1 MAYLF
6 RMRKNLKS
14 RLLPVAVALGL
25 FAATPAL
32 AQAAPHVAGTFDL
45 TGQPRY
51 ITQGSDGN
59 VWVTIS
65 GSSDNNTIARIK
77 PNGSVKEY
85 SPVAVVNP
93 VGITTGPDGDLW
105 LTRNG
110 GVIRVKPNNPDN
122 AQDFDIA
129 AIGSPQA
136 IVSGPQGK
144 LWTASDDQL
153 VSFKPNDPN
162 ASDADTIN
170 GMSARG
176 ITASGGKLWIADFGG
191 QRIVRSTPS
200 GDLKKYNVGGGP
212 QEVGAGPN
220 GGIAY
225 ANPGDDPQ
233 TVGRIGS
240 SGGPK
245 TTKAVGDP
253 FGMDFTAGKWWISM
267 FAKDQ
272 IGVLSQNGDFKRIGG
287 LPNGS
292 GPRQLTTGPGD
303 TLWVSLEQGEKVAR
317 IKGVN

>member
-1 MAYLF
+1 M
-6 RMRKNLKS
+6 K
-14 RLLPVAVALGL
+14 RLRAICLALGL
-25 FAATPAL
+25 LAL
-32 AQAAPHVAGTFDL
+32 APAAAQADPHVAGKVDL

-51 ITQGSDGN
+51 ITEGPDGN
-59 VWVTIS
+59 IWVTIS
-65 GSSDNNTIARIK
+65 GSSENNTLARIK
-77 PNGSVKEY
+77 PNRDVKEY
-85 SPVAVVNP
+85 DPAAVVNP
-93 VGITTGPDGDLW
+93 VGITTGPDNKLW

-110 GVIRVKPNNPDN
+110 GVIQVPTNNPDN
-122 AQDFDIA
+122 AQDFDIGA
-129 AIGSPQA
+129 MGSPQR
-136 IVSGPQGK
+136 IISGPQNK

-153 VSFKPNDPN
+153 ISFKPNDPN
-162 ASDADTIN
+162 DFGADTIN
-170 GMSARG
+170 GMNARG
-176 ITASGGKLWIADFGG
+176 IDTSGGKLFIADFGG

-200 GDLKKYNVGGGP
+200 GDIKKYNVGGGP

-225 ANPGDDPQ
+225 ANPGDVPQ

-240 SGGPK
+240 SGGAK

-272 IGVLSQNGDFKRIGG
+272 VGVLEQDGDFSRIGG

-292 GPRQLTTGPGD
+292 GPRELTTGPGN
-303 TLWVSLEQGEKVAR
+303 TLWVSLEQGEQVAR